1 MFKQDFLT
9 SDKDKQ
15 MNAYP
20 KANKVSNRRA
30 SKMLVELSIGI
41 IGLIAIMLAQIAS
54 HQSAEVMKLQSS
66 SRGSVVYQLTDDI
79 ADKVASLTEV
89 SPMATK
95 VNWLNIL
102 F

>member
-9 SDKDKQ
+9 SDKDRQ
-15 MNAYP
+15 INVYS
-20 KANKVSNRRA
+20 KANNVSNRRA

-54 HQSAEVMKLQSS
+54 HQLTEEMKLQSNS
-66 SRGSVVYQLTDDI
+66 HASAVYQLTDDI

-89 SPMATK
+89 SPMATQ